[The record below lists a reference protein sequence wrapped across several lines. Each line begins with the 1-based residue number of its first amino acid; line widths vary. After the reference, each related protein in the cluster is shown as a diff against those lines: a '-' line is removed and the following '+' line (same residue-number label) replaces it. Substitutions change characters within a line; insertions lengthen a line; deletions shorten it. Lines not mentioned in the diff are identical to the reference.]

1 MHLFLSL
8 RAPRSERPRR
18 SWSAAGV
25 VSIRCLPYGQAVR
38 TLAEGDVREVASVA
52 AELTAL
58 DDAEPFP
65 VAVLARLATL
75 VGSRDAT
82 YTELDRGR
90 EAFLYEACW
99 EDGVGGTSIRPEPD
113 RPSDTLW
120 WRLRHQHPIRA
131 YRERTDDWTSTRL
144 MSDFVSMRE
153 FRRTEIWNELY
164 RDQQSNHWIGVGL
177 RRSPAA
183 QTRMF
188 VFTRERRDFRDRD
201 RLVLDLLQPHLQRR
215 YERAQTAAE
224 AADALATFTEHDN
237 ADTGR
242 LIICSRGG
250 TIEFASKQARRILGK
265 YFESAAGRLPAS
277 VSSTLHRGDP
287 VTVNRGEQRLTLRST
302 SSAGLLVV
310 VLSEEDLRLKR
321 LTPRQRTILE
331 HVATGATDAQIAA
344 DLAISPATVSKHL
357 EQIYERL
364 EIHTRTAAAALLTA

>member
-1 MHLFLSL
+1 M
-8 RAPRSERPRR
+8 
-18 SWSAAGV
+18 
-25 VSIRCLPYGQAVR
+25 R
-38 TLAEGDVREVASVA
+38 TLAEGDVTEVASVA
-52 AELTAL
+52 AELAAI

-75 VGSRDAT
+75 VGSRDVT

-90 EAFLYEACW
+90 EAFLYEAW
-99 EDGVGGTSIRPEPD
+99 WDDGVGGGSARPEAD
-113 RPSDTLW
+113 RHSDTLW

-144 MSDFVSMRE
+144 MSDFVSLRE

-164 RDQQSNHWIGVGL
+164 RDRQCNHWIGVGL
-177 RRSPAA
+177 RQSRTT
-183 QTRMF
+183 QTQMF
-188 VFTRERRDFRDRD
+188 IFTRERLDFRERD

-215 YERAQTAAE
+215 YERAQAAAE
-224 AADALATFTEHDN
+224 AADALATFTEQDN
-237 ADTGR
+237 GDTGR

-250 TIEFASKQARRILGK
+250 TIEFASKQARRTLGK

-277 VSSTLHRGDP
+277 VSSALHRGDP
-287 VTVNRGEQRLTLRST
+287 VSVNRGEQRLTLRST

-331 HVATGATDAQIAA
+331 HVATGATNAQIAA
-344 DLAISPATVSKHL
+344 GLAISPATVGKHL
-357 EQIYERL
+357 EQIYQRL
-364 EIHTRTAAAALLTA
+364 DIHTRTAAAALLTA